1 MKRKLKLFSTMS
13 AFALCLAM
21 LVFGV
26 YSASQVN
33 YTASGTV
40 NYEIKDVFVE
50 VSTRVYRSTEST
62 LTDSTKLST
71 VANALKGATA
81 STLAGVLTAQS
92 IEDTGFGMSKDAQN
106 NDVDDTLLSTY
117 DAENNIIANPES
129 TSTKS
134 VTGIPVEYGL
144 YNATNGTAYAYYV
157 VITVNNIGN
166 KLAGVTVSS
175 DMASATLNSNLVSAT
190 NKNVAAQTSA
200 NFVYGMSLLDPMT
213 EVDSQDFTITVSISK
228 NEVVEPLDL
237 STPIALSE
245 LNPSQIQQVVQA
257 GEVNAQNQFVVN
269 DNVWFRVGD
278 EVTMTLTNGEEVVLQ
293 IADFNHDVDADNNTL
308 PITFVTKYLLNNN
321 HAMNSTASTV
331 GGWPECEMRSY
342 LNNENN
348 SIWSLIPVD
357 WKSVIKTTKK
367 TTMSGGGTGLLTPES
382 SNDKLFILSVNEVG
396 LGWTSYNEEGV
407 LYKIFKEGNGSDAIN
422 ARTKCKKDGEVE
434 WWFLRS
440 PYSDDVNYFSYV
452 FNQGGYFDHN
462 AAETGGVVFAFCI

>member
-1 MKRKLKLFSTMS
+1 MRRKFKLLASIS
-13 AFALCLAM
+13 AFVLCLAM

-81 STLAGVLTAQS
+81 STLAGVLTAQN

-166 KLAGVTVSS
+166 KVAGVTVSS

-200 NFVYGMSLLDPMT
+200 NFVFGMSLLDPMT

-228 NEVVEPLDL
+228 NEVVEPM
-237 STPIALSE
+237 SFAKKELSE
-245 LNPSQIQQVVQA
+245 CTPLQIQ
-257 GEVNAQNQFVVN
+257 EVGQKGHIDET
-269 DNVWFRVGD
+269 DNTKWIVGNETWFNVGD
-278 EVTMTLTNGEEVVLQ
+278 EVTMTLTNGTEVVLQ
-293 IADFNHDVDADNNTL
+293 VADFNHDVDENGNVL
-308 PITFVTKYLLNNN
+308 PITFITRDILPETYR
-321 HAMNSTASTV
+321 HPMNELSINE
-331 GGWPECEMRSY
+331 GGWVESSMREY
-342 LNNENN
+342 LNTEIYN
-348 SIWSLIPVD
+348 LISDEWKQLIKPVR
-357 WKSVIKTTKK
+357 KLTVV
-367 TTMSGGGTGLLTPES
+367 GGGTEKNPATTVEES
-382 SNDKLFILSVNEVG
+382 ID
-396 LGWTSYNEEGV
+396 
-407 LYKIFKEGNGSDAIN
+407 KIFLLSYIETGIDSLNSVYLLEGSKYNIFKSGENDEACLSRSKSDA
-422 ARTKCKKDGEVE
+422 
-434 WWFLRS
+434 WWLRS
-440 PYSDDVNYFSYV
+440 PNYQYR
-452 FNQGGYFDHN
+452 GYFDLIN
-462 AAETGGVVFAFCI
+462 WLGGCGNVEADASWINIVFAFCI